1 MQEDNNEEQK
11 KNLEEEIKSEIRK
24 MLAEAEFLRKNNQ
37 NVSEE
42 NK

>member
-1 MQEDNNEEQK
+1 MEEINNEEQK
-11 KNLEEEIKSEIRK
+11 KQLEEEIKVEIRK